1 MTSALFVLLSAAVLS
16 SSLAI
21 LLAALERPWLADA
34 MVVTAAACGLSAF
47 ALMAAWTVRRAR
59 HPRPEAR
66 R

>member
-21 LLAALERPWLADA
+21 LLAALDRLWLADA
-34 MVVTAAACGLSAF
+34 LAVTAAACGFSAF
-47 ALMAAWTVRRAR
+47 ALMAAWTVYRAR
-59 HPRPEAR
+59 HPRPEGR